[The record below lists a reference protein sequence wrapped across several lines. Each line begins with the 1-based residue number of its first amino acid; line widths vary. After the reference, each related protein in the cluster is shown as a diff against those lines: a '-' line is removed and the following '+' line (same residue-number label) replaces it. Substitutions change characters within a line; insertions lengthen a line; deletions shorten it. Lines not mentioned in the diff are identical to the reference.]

1 MQSKLDSSLIQLDP
15 SDTLNFKPSHTSK
28 ASTSLLIKNLSENT
42 IVFRVRV
49 SAPKEFIVTPVNGV
63 ISASNNVNIN
73 ITFVASADR
82 KNAGQKFSIEC
93 CQAHDVSLAD
103 WKGKIVQFKLT
114 TRFEVEEIKEKEKEK
129 EKGKEWEND
138 REGDKE
144 RDRER
149 ERERERDN
157 EESFNEFA
165 SFAYSD
171 IPRDEKKSGGL
182 EEEKKEITA
191 LNSEIS
197 AEIRKLH
204 AMIEDANHK
213 LRFNKDIDLIS
224 QEIGGKYAFTHCV
237 FMFLIGILVG
247 YYVLA

>member
-1 MQSKLDSSLIQLDP
+1 MQSKLDSSLIKLDP
-15 SDTLNFKPSHTSK
+15 SDTLDFVSSHTSK

-63 ISASNNVNIN
+63 ISALSNVNIN

-82 KNAGQKFSIEC
+82 KNSGQKFSIEC
-93 CQAHDVSLAD
+93 CQALDVSLAD
-103 WKGKIVQFKLT
+103 WKGKVIQFKLT
-114 TRFEVEEIKEKEKEK
+114 TRFEVEEIKEKEKE
-129 EKGKEWEND
+129 EEWQ
-138 REGDKE
+138 
-144 RDRER
+144 RDRHR
-149 ERERERDN
+149 NRDN

-165 SFAYSD
+165 SFNYPEL
-171 IPRDEKKSGGL
+171 PRDEKKSGGL
-182 EEEKKEITA
+182 EDEKKEITA

-204 AMIEDANHK
+204 AMIEGANHK

-224 QEIGGKYAFTHCV
+224 QEIGGKFAIKHCV
-237 FMFLIGILVG
+237 FMFLIGLVVG